1 MLKEIKS
8 FVYNHAHGLFA
19 ISVAANIPIALL
31 CGGIII
37 STPLM
42 NKFVKPLDLKPVEQ
56 VVNNV
61 NNQYFLSK
69 RDVIKTYNN
78 RLLQAKTTN
87 KPVETNITTK
97 DLIVSSSVPFDD
109 NIILSSN
116 SVTSSYPNL
125 CSQLLDKM
133 KTIYQ
138 NRLETINNR
147 INSNRGIDYDSLF
160 NVKSFNDKPILQQAK
175 NDFLNKIRET
185 YKASQQGPIFLFVTF
200 CSWWILCVISMF
212 VCMELDCR
220 AIATINNENL
230 THKTSKYHHHYSVK

>member
-8 FVYNHAHGLFA
+8 FVYNHAHGLIV
-19 ISVAANIPIALL
+19 ISNAANIPIALL

-42 NKFVKPLDLKPVEQ
+42 DRLVKPLDLKPVEQ

-61 NNQYFLSK
+61 NNQYFLAK
-69 RDVIKTYNN
+69 QDVIKTYNN

-87 KPVETNITTK
+87 KPVETNITTR
-97 DLIVSSSVPFDD
+97 DLIASSGIPFNG

-133 KTIYQ
+133 KTVYQ

-147 INSNRGIDYDSLF
+147 ISSNREIDYDSLF

-185 YKASQQGPIFLFVTF
+185 YKTSQQGPVFLFVAF
-200 CSWWILCVISMF
+200 HSWWLLCVISMF
-212 VCMELDCR
+212 VCMELDYR
-220 AIATINNENL
+220 AIATINNESL
-230 THKTSKYHHHYSVK
+230 THKTSKYHHHYRVK

>member
-8 FVYNHAHGLFA
+8 FVYNHVHGLFGMC
-19 ISVAANIPIALL
+19 IVANIPIALL

-42 NKFVKPLDLKPVEQ
+42 DRLVTPLDLKPVEQ

-61 NNQYFLSK
+61 NNQYFLAK
-69 RDVIKTYNN
+69 QDVIKTYNN

-87 KPVETNITTK
+87 KLVETNITTR
-97 DLIVSSSVPFDD
+97 DLIVSSGIPFNG

-116 SVTSSYPNL
+116 SVNSSYPNL

-133 KTIYQ
+133 KTVYQ

-147 INSNRGIDYDSLF
+147 ISSNKEIDYDSLF

-185 YKASQQGPIFLFVTF
+185 YKASQQGPVFLFVVF
-200 CSWWILCVISMF
+200 YSWWILCVISMF

-220 AIATINNENL
+220 AIATINNKSL
-230 THKTSKYHHHYSVK
+230 AHKTSKYHHHYSVK